1 MEENKEEKREKLKKL
16 MSNADKNI
24 KVYFNRVGQI
34 LSDAQK
40 KSETT
45 E

>member
-1 MEENKEEKREKLKKL
+1 